1 MNDPD
6 AERKEDQ
13 PVPEDDKGWRS
24 PMKDESEGHGWRS
37 PTTEEETEKG
47 KEMAPEKGDEA
58 Q

>member
-6 AERKEDQ
+6 AERKDDQ
-13 PVPEDDKGWRS
+13 PQPEDDTGWRS

-37 PTTEEETEKG
+37 PTTDEEGDAGEPVE
-47 KEMAPEKGDEA
+47 PEKSGGA